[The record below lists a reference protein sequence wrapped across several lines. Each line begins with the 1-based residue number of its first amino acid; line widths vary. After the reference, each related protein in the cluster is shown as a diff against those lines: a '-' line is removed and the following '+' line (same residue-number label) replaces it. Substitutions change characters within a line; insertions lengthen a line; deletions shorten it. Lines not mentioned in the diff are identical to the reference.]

1 MRTIYCENNL
11 LYDNL
16 LSLFYVLNTRL
27 FFSFQIYT
35 RLKMPGEGNLGD
47 AKFILKN
54 GIKMPAVG
62 CKSKYCYWMLF
73 NLYFIKLLK
82 FAFFRVKLN
91 RIQIY

>member
-1 MRTIYCENNL
+1 
-11 LYDNL
+11 
-16 LSLFYVLNTRL
+16 
-27 FFSFQIYT
+27 
-35 RLKMPGEGNLGD
+35 MPGEGNLGD

-82 FAFFRVKLN
+82 FAFLLCKIKSYSNLLSRRLTSKYENVKIKTLAIN
-91 RIQIY
+91 IFISFIT